1 MRCKNS
7 NIRKCLTTKTI
18 AQCAALFL
26 FCLIPLRGFC
36 QTGESTVNVLV
47 EMGFENVGWT
57 EDDNE
62 RVYVLQN
69 SAYRLQGVG
78 ISKAV
83 DVIQK
88 IGLPEQK
95 KCRIIVLDNNIPQ
108 ISLYYHPVKGD
119 TVTQVERND
128 WKVTYELGEA
138 WREARKIKVKNSS
151 LFKVDVLVYPQLAFR
166 NLLLTQ
172 IYQVLFDLSPAVE
185 VSLWKG
191 MKLTGQLKIPVYND
205 GYGSYEDKIHPGHLT
220 ISQRFRLPYNVF
232 GKVTVG
238 YFNAT
243 GMAWMLNSFVPLQ
256 MKGFLSWRGWDVQ
269 LLAIGTA
276 FGFIMI
282 RKWD

>member
-1 MRCKNS
+1 M
-7 NIRKCLTTKTI
+7 
-18 AQCAALFL
+18 
-26 FCLIPLRGFC
+26 
-36 QTGESTVNVLV
+36 
-47 EMGFENVGWT
+47 
-57 EDDNE
+57 
-62 RVYVLQN
+62 
-69 SAYRLQGVG
+69 
-78 ISKAV
+78 
-83 DVIQK
+83 
-88 IGLPEQK
+88 
-95 KCRIIVLDNNIPQ
+95 
-108 ISLYYHPVKGD
+108 
-119 TVTQVERND
+119 TQVERND

-151 LFKVDVLVYPQLAFR
+151 LFKVDVLVYPQLALR

-238 YFNAT
+238 YLMPT